1 MIPATNAA
9 PSSTAS
15 STDRLQ
21 RRQVR
26 RRGGHLTAVQTVA
39 SVVDLVDGRQIPAM
53 LGDWLI
59 TKGDQILDVVPE
71 TKLQETY
78 EVVFTGCLK
87 LSAEVCR
94 LIEDRV
100 GLGTAGS
107 EDALLAGLTRLAS
120 IKIGEVEISFT
131 PGQLEELAA
140 RAAKRGVTVK
150 QTIVAVVDR
159 LRDELFCRGPEKG
172 A

>member
-1 MIPATNAA
+1 MTPATNAR
-9 PSSTAS
+9 PSTTPS

-53 LGDWLI
+53 YGDWLI

-78 EVVFTGCLK
+78 EVVFTGGLK
-87 LSAEVCR
+87 LSAESCR
-94 LIEDRV
+94 LIEDR
-100 GLGTAGS
+100 LGPGVTGS
-107 EDALLAGLTRLAS
+107 DDALLAGIARMAA
-120 IKIGEVEISFT
+120 IRIGEVEVSFT

-140 RAAKRGVTVK
+140 RAVKRGVTVK
-150 QTIVAVVDR
+150 QTIEAVVAR
-159 LRDELFCRGPEKG
+159 LRDELFWRGPDK